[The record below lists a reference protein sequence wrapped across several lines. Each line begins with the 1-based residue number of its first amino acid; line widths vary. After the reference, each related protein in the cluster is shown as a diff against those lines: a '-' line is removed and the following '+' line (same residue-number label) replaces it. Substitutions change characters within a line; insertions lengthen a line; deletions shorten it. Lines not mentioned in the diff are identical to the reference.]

1 MSRGSA
7 TLGLVLVLVLAS
19 IVDAR
24 VDGWMDREMKATTKT
39 VSSGAMIGA
48 GLAASAS
55 DAESCRRA
63 TWRVDAVEACGIVA
77 TRAETRCEFAVRA
90 TTCRLR
96 RAGGRARVEACVGLG
111 LGVDG
116 LDDELDDGA
125 REGASCERCA
135 LRAFADARD
144 AATRTRT
151 RDETTFVLDGSMEF
165 AIFIDETRAVESEC
179 AHVVALRRAEMA
191 AASIESLSMRVVEAD
206 QDARRRAETIAET
219 LRDVDETARRNAA
232 VAAEASR
239 ALDDVRRRQ
248 LEITTQLDGFF
259 ARFEKFAAIVGDAV
273 ARVERSSRFAAAAAG
288 RCARLL
294 ADAFASIAAFET
306 AIARVC
312 ILVLGVAR
320 ARFRRAA
327 VVALSAEWIARA
339 FVASPADRL
348 RVGLACACAPTLRR
362 VALAAVSSGRGLV
375 QTTTTTTTTY
385 ETVDDAFDDAD
396 ATAERYPS
404 SRVAAAAS
412 RARATKHPSPLATRP
427 RTRSSARLRHRR
439 ENCETS

>member
-111 LGVDG
+111 LG
-116 LDDELDDGA
+116 LDDDDDDDGE
-125 REGASCERCA
+125 RGGASCERCA

-151 RDETTFVLDGSMEF
+151 RDETAFVLDGSMEF

-232 VAAEASR
+232 AAAEASR

-320 ARFRRAA
+320 ARFRRVA

-375 QTTTTTTTTY
+375 QTTTTTTTY

>member
-1 MSRGSA
+1 MSRGSV
-7 TLGLVLVLVLAS
+7 TLGLVFIFVLAS

-24 VDGWMDREMKATTKT
+24 VERGWMDREMKVNA
-39 VSSGAMIGA
+39 VSSAMMGAG

-111 LGVDG
+111 LDDG
-116 LDDELDDGA
+116 LDDDGA

-151 RDETTFVLDGSMEF
+151 RDETTFVLEGSMEF

-191 AASIESLSMRVVEAD
+191 AASIESLSMRVAEAD
-206 QDARRRAETIAET
+206 RDARRRAETIAET

-232 VAAEASR
+232 AAAEASR

-259 ARFEKFAAIVGDAV
+259 ARFEKFTAIVGDAI

-306 AIARVC
+306 AIARAC
-312 ILVLGVAR
+312 IVILGIAR

-362 VALAAVSSGRGLV
+362 VALAAGRGLV
-375 QTTTTTTTTY
+375 QTTTTY
-385 ETVDDAFDDAD
+385 ETTDDAFDDDDDAD
-396 ATAERYPS
+396 PTAERYPSS

-412 RARATKHPSPLATRP
+412 RARATKHPPPLATRP
-427 RTRSSARLRHRR
+427 RTRASARLRHR
-439 ENCETS
+439 